1 MSRVK
6 KDLPTNKYQ
15 FSIVNLQE
23 DNEPLASIQKNKEWV
38 GYGTDQR
45 LPTGYFNYINY
56 LFKNS
61 SLNYALITGIADRI
75 YGEGLHTYSRDKI
88 GLAKF
93 KAVFNKE
100 EQKKFILDVYEQGN
114 AALQLTTDRAGR
126 IIEVEH
132 MPVNTLL
139 PNKADE
145 DGNINS
151 YWYSSNWDDHR
162 KQEFKPIEIDA
173 WNPDKPKA
181 GNFIYYYRN
190 YCPDSFYFGTPS
202 WLGGTKWAEMDI
214 EMANYHLSNIKSGFS
229 GATIVQFNNGIPD
242 PMERMQI
249 EKLFKDKFTGTHGEK
264 IVFMYNDSKERSAEI
279 YNAPLPEA
287 DKQYEQ
293 MATQIR
299 DNILVA
305 HKVTSPM
312 LLGIRQATGLGNNAD
327 EIRTANDLFQNTV
340 IKPIQNDLIDFYDP
354 ILQYM
359 ELSSAL
365 YYMPFKPVSSEPKV
379 EVVESVKMSEQS
391 PFKVLTE
398 EESDWLNAELDN
410 LGESEEDLLN
420 DGFICVA
427 EEDCEGDDELSVKMS
442 QVNLS
447 NDLDAWGVTP
457 NDPSKYDVENK
468 DKTGMWL
475 VRYQYSLAKQLER
488 KGEPDLIDTSRN
500 FCITQIDNAKN
511 GNRVYKRELI
521 ENLSNADFGSYNLFW
536 YKGSYN
542 CRHVWKRKLFFKS
555 YDEPKARP
563 VGNVPYVAKRVND
576 SRATKQ
582 NTPVR
587 K

>member
-6 KDLPTNKYQ
+6 KDLPTNKYE

-132 MPVNTLL
+132 MPINTLL

-410 LGESEEDLLN
+410 LGESEEDLLS
-420 DGFICVA
+420 DGFICVD
-427 EEDCEGDDELSVKMS
+427 EQDCEGDDELSVKMA
-442 QVNLS
+442 QVELMS
-447 NDLDAWGVTP
+447 AWGVNP
-457 NDPSKYDVENK
+457 DNLSKYDVQAK
-468 DKTGMWL
+468 DKSGVWL
-475 VRYQYSLAKQLER
+475 VRYQY
-488 KGEPDLIDTSRN
+488 DL
-500 FCITQIDNAKN
+500 
-511 GNRVYKRELI
+511 
-521 ENLSNADFGSYNLFW
+521 
-536 YKGSYN
+536 
-542 CRHVWKRKLFFKS
+542 
-555 YDEPKARP
+555 ARP
-563 VGNVPYVAKRVND
+563 LKQQW
-576 SRATKQ
+576 RAC
-582 NTPVR
+582 NY
-587 K
+587 

>member
-6 KDLPTNKYQ
+6 KTQPTNKYE

-23 DNEPLASIQKNKEWV
+23 DNEPIASIQRNKEWV

-56 LFKNS
+56 LYKNS
-61 SLNYALITGIADRI
+61 SLNYALISGISDRI
-75 YGEGLHTYSRDKI
+75 YGQGLFTHSRDKI

-93 KAVFNKE
+93 KSVFNKE

-114 AALQLTTDRAGR
+114 GALQLITDKTGR
-126 IIEVEH
+126 IKEVEH
-132 MPVNTLL
+132 MPIKTLL

-145 DGNINS
+145 DGLIPS
-151 YWYSSNWDDHR
+151 YWYSANWDDHR
-162 KQEFKPIEIDA
+162 KQEFKPIEIEA

-190 YCPDSFYFGTPS
+190 YAPDSFYFGTPT
-202 WLGGTKWAEMDI
+202 WLGGVKWAEMDI
-214 EMANYHLSNIKSGFS
+214 ELANYHLSNIKSGFS

-242 PMERMQI
+242 PHERMQI

-279 YNAPLPEA
+279 YNAELPDA

-327 EIRTANDLFQNTV
+327 EIRTANELFQNTV

-365 YYMPFKPVSSEPKV
+365 YYMPFKPVQDAPEVQMKEVRMSAEPT
-379 EVVESVKMSEQS
+379 
-391 PFKVLTE
+391 PFKILTE
-398 EESDWLNAELDN
+398 EESEWLNAELDN
-410 LGESEEDLLN
+410 LGESEDDLLN
-420 DGFICVA
+420 DGFNCID
-427 EEDCEGDDELSVKMS
+427 EQDCEGDDELSVKFANVELMS
-442 QVNLS
+442 
-447 NDLDAWGVTP
+447 AWGVNP
-457 NDPSKYDVENK
+457 DNLSKYDVQAK
-468 DKTGMWL
+468 DKSGVWL
-475 VRYQYSLAKQLER
+475 VRYQYDLAKELKNR
-488 KGEPDLIDTSRN
+488 GESEIIDTSRK
-500 FCITQIDNAKN
+500 FCKHQIDSAKN
-511 GNRVYKRELI
+511 GNRVYKREVL
-521 ENLSNADFGSYNLFW
+521 ENLNNPEFGSYNIFW

-542 CRHVWKRKLFFKS
+542 CRHVWKRKIYFKS
-555 YDEPKARP
+555 YDDNKTRP
-563 VGNVPYVAKRVND
+563 VGNVPYVANRVND
-576 SRATKQ
+576 TRATTK
-582 NTPVR
+582 NRPVKR
-587 K
+587 

>member
-6 KDLPTNKYQ
+6 RTQPTNKYE

-23 DNEPLASIQKNKEWV
+23 DNEPLASIQRNKEWV

-56 LFKNS
+56 LYKNS
-61 SLNYALITGIADRI
+61 SLNYALISGIADRI
-75 YGEGLHTYSRDKI
+75 YGQGLFTHSRDKI

-114 AALQLTTDRAGR
+114 GALQLITDKTGR
-126 IIEVEH
+126 IKEVEH
-132 MPVNTLL
+132 MPINTLL

-145 DGNINS
+145 DGLIPS
-151 YWYSSNWDDHR
+151 YWYSANWDDHR
-162 KQEFKPIEIDA
+162 KQEFKPIEIEA

-190 YCPDSFYFGTPS
+190 YAPDSFYFGTPT
-202 WLGGTKWAEMDI
+202 WLGGVKWAEMDI
-214 EMANYHLSNIKSGFS
+214 ELANYHLSNIKSGFS

-242 PMERMQI
+242 PHERMQI

-279 YNAPLPEA
+279 YNAELPDA

-327 EIRTANDLFQNTV
+327 EIRTANELFQNTV

-365 YYMPFKPVSSEPKV
+365 YYMPFKPVQDAPEVQMKEVRMAAEPT
-379 EVVESVKMSEQS
+379 
-391 PFKVLTE
+391 PFKILTE
-398 EESDWLNAELDN
+398 EESEWLNAELDA
-410 LGESEEDLLN
+410 LGESEDDLLN
-420 DGFICVA
+420 DGFNCID
-427 EEDCEGDDELSVKMS
+427 EQDCEGDDELSVKFANVELMS
-442 QVNLS
+442 
-447 NDLDAWGVTP
+447 AWGVNP
-457 NDPSKYDVENK
+457 DNLSKYDVQAK
-468 DKTGMWL
+468 DKSGVWL
-475 VRYQYSLAKQLER
+475 VRYQYDLAKELKNR
-488 KGEPDLIDTSRN
+488 GESEIIDTSRK
-500 FCITQIDNAKN
+500 FCKHQIDSAKN
-511 GNRVYKRELI
+511 GNRVYKREVL
-521 ENLSNADFGSYNLFW
+521 ENLNNPEFGSYNVFW

-542 CRHVWKRKLFFKS
+542 CRHVWKRKIYFKS
-555 YDEPKARP
+555 YDDNQTRP
-563 VGNVPYVAKRVND
+563 VGNVPYVANRVND
-576 SRATKQ
+576 TRATTK
-582 NTPVR
+582 NRPVKR
-587 K
+587 

>member
-6 KDLPTNKYQ
+6 RTQPTNKYE

-23 DNEPLASIQKNKEWV
+23 DNEPIASIQRNKEWV

-56 LFKNS
+56 LYKNS
-61 SLNYALITGIADRI
+61 SLNYALISGIADRI
-75 YGEGLHTYSRDKI
+75 YGQGLFTHSRDKI

-114 AALQLTTDRAGR
+114 GALQLITDKTGR
-126 IIEVEH
+126 IKEVEH
-132 MPVNTLL
+132 MPINTLL

-145 DGNINS
+145 DGLIPS
-151 YWYSSNWDDHR
+151 YWYSANWDDHR
-162 KQEFKPIEIDA
+162 KQEFKPIEIEA

-190 YCPDSFYFGTPS
+190 YAPDSFYFGTPT
-202 WLGGTKWAEMDI
+202 WLGGVKWAEMDI
-214 EMANYHLSNIKSGFS
+214 ELANYHLSNIKSGFS

-242 PMERMQI
+242 PHERMQI

-279 YNAPLPEA
+279 YNAELPDA

-327 EIRTANDLFQNTV
+327 EIRTANELFQNTV

-365 YYMPFKPVSSEPKV
+365 YYMPFKPVQDAPEVQMKEVRMAAEPT
-379 EVVESVKMSEQS
+379 
-391 PFKVLTE
+391 PFKILTE
-398 EESDWLNAELDN
+398 EESEWLNAELDN
-410 LGESEEDLLN
+410 LGESEDDLLN
-420 DGFICVA
+420 DGFNCID
-427 EEDCEGDDELSVKMS
+427 EQDCEGDDELSVKFANVELMS
-442 QVNLS
+442 
-447 NDLDAWGVTP
+447 AWGVNP
-457 NDPSKYDVENK
+457 DNLSKYDVQAK
-468 DKTGMWL
+468 DKSGVWL
-475 VRYQYSLAKQLER
+475 VRYQYDLAKELKNR
-488 KGEPDLIDTSRN
+488 GESEIIDTSRK
-500 FCITQIDNAKN
+500 FCKHQIDSAKN
-511 GNRVYKRELI
+511 GNRVYKREVL
-521 ENLSNADFGSYNLFW
+521 ENLNNPEFGSYNVFW

-542 CRHVWKRKLFFKS
+542 CRHVWKRKIYFKS
-555 YDEPKARP
+555 YDDNQTRP
-563 VGNVPYVAKRVND
+563 VGNVPYVANRVND
-576 SRATKQ
+576 TRATTK
-582 NTPVR
+582 NTPVKR
-587 K
+587 

>member
-1 MSRVK
+1 M
-6 KDLPTNKYQ
+6 
-15 FSIVNLQE
+15 
-23 DNEPLASIQKNKEWV
+23 
-38 GYGTDQR
+38 
-45 LPTGYFNYINY
+45 
-56 LFKNS
+56 LF
-61 SLNYALITGIADRI
+61 
-75 YGEGLHTYSRDKI
+75 
-88 GLAKF
+88 
-93 KAVFNKE
+93 
-100 EQKKFILDVYEQGN
+100 
-114 AALQLTTDRAGR
+114 
-126 IIEVEH
+126 
-132 MPVNTLL
+132 
-139 PNKADE
+139 
-145 DGNINS
+145 
-151 YWYSSNWDDHR
+151 
-162 KQEFKPIEIDA
+162 
-173 WNPDKPKA
+173 
-181 GNFIYYYRN
+181 
-190 YCPDSFYFGTPS
+190 
-202 WLGGTKWAEMDI
+202 
-214 EMANYHLSNIKSGFS
+214 
-229 GATIVQFNNGIPD
+229 
-242 PMERMQI
+242 
-249 EKLFKDKFTGTHGEK
+249 
-264 IVFMYNDSKERSAEI
+264 RS
-279 YNAPLPEA
+279 
-287 DKQYEQ
+287 
-293 MATQIR
+293 
-299 DNILVA
+299 
-305 HKVTSPM
+305 
-312 LLGIRQATGLGNNAD
+312 
-327 EIRTANDLFQNTV
+327 
-340 IKPIQNDLIDFYDP
+340 
-354 ILQYM
+354 
-359 ELSSAL
+359 
-365 YYMPFKPVSSEPKV
+365 FKPVSSEPKV

-391 PFKVLTE
+391 PFKILTE

>member
-214 EMANYHLSNIKSGFS
+214 EMA
-229 GATIVQFNNGIPD
+229 
-242 PMERMQI
+242 
-249 EKLFKDKFTGTHGEK
+249 KL
-264 IVFMYNDSKERSAEI
+264 
-279 YNAPLPEA
+279 
-287 DKQYEQ
+287 
-293 MATQIR
+293 
-299 DNILVA
+299 
-305 HKVTSPM
+305 
-312 LLGIRQATGLGNNAD
+312 
-327 EIRTANDLFQNTV
+327 
-340 IKPIQNDLIDFYDP
+340 
-354 ILQYM
+354 
-359 ELSSAL
+359 
-365 YYMPFKPVSSEPKV
+365 PFK
-379 EVVESVKMSEQS
+379 
-391 PFKVLTE
+391 
-398 EESDWLNAELDN
+398 
-410 LGESEEDLLN
+410 
-420 DGFICVA
+420 
-427 EEDCEGDDELSVKMS
+427 
-442 QVNLS
+442 
-447 NDLDAWGVTP
+447 
-457 NDPSKYDVENK
+457 
-468 DKTGMWL
+468 
-475 VRYQYSLAKQLER
+475 
-488 KGEPDLIDTSRN
+488 
-500 FCITQIDNAKN
+500 
-511 GNRVYKRELI
+511 
-521 ENLSNADFGSYNLFW
+521 
-536 YKGSYN
+536 
-542 CRHVWKRKLFFKS
+542 
-555 YDEPKARP
+555 
-563 VGNVPYVAKRVND
+563 
-576 SRATKQ
+576 
-582 NTPVR
+582 
-587 K
+587 

>member
-1 MSRVK
+1 
-6 KDLPTNKYQ
+6 
-15 FSIVNLQE
+15 
-23 DNEPLASIQKNKEWV
+23 
-38 GYGTDQR
+38 
-45 LPTGYFNYINY
+45 
-56 LFKNS
+56 
-61 SLNYALITGIADRI
+61 
-75 YGEGLHTYSRDKI
+75 
-88 GLAKF
+88 
-93 KAVFNKE
+93 
-100 EQKKFILDVYEQGN
+100 
-114 AALQLTTDRAGR
+114 
-126 IIEVEH
+126 
-132 MPVNTLL
+132 MPINTLL

-145 DGNINS
+145 DGLIPS
-151 YWYSSNWDDHR
+151 YWYSANWDDHR
-162 KQEFKPIEIDA
+162 KQEFKPIEIEA

-190 YCPDSFYFGTPS
+190 YAPDSFYFGTPT
-202 WLGGTKWAEMDI
+202 WLGGVKWAEMDI
-214 EMANYHLSNIKSGFS
+214 ELANYHLSNIKSGFS

-242 PMERMQI
+242 PHERMQI

-279 YNAPLPEA
+279 YNAELPDA

-327 EIRTANDLFQNTV
+327 EIRTANELFQNTV

-365 YYMPFKPVSSEPKV
+365 YYMPFKPVQDAPEVQMKEVRMSAEPT
-379 EVVESVKMSEQS
+379 
-391 PFKVLTE
+391 PFKILTE
-398 EESDWLNAELDN
+398 EESEWLNAELDN
-410 LGESEEDLLN
+410 LGESEDDLLN
-420 DGFICVA
+420 DGFICVE
-427 EEDCEGDDELSVKMS
+427 EEDCDGDDELSIKMS
-442 QVNLS
+442 QVNLQS
-447 NDLDAWGVTP
+447 AWGVTP
-457 NDPSKYDVENK
+457 NNPSKYDVENK

-521 ENLSNADFGSYNLFW
+521 ENLSNPDFGSYNLFW

-563 VGNVPYVAKRVND
+563 VGNVPYVANRVSD
-576 SRATKQ
+576 KRATTK
-582 NTPVR
+582 NRPVKR
-587 K
+587 

>member
-6 KDLPTNKYQ
+6 RTQPTNKYE

-23 DNEPLASIQKNKEWV
+23 DNEPIASIQRNKEWV

-56 LFKNS
+56 LYKNS
-61 SLNYALITGIADRI
+61 SLNYALISGIADRI
-75 YGEGLHTYSRDKI
+75 YGQGLFTHSRDKI

-114 AALQLTTDRAGR
+114 GALQLTTDRAGR
-126 IIEVEH
+126 ITEIEH
-132 MPVNTLL
+132 MPINTLL

-145 DGNINS
+145 DGVIPS
-151 YWYSSNWDDHR
+151 YWYSANWDDHR
-162 KQEFKPIEIDA
+162 KQEFKPIEIEA
-173 WNPDKPKA
+173 WNPKKPKA
-181 GNFIYYYRN
+181 GNFIYYYKN
-190 YCPDSFYFGTPS
+190 YAPDSFYFGTPT
-202 WLGGTKWAEMDI
+202 WLGGVKWAEMDI
-214 EMANYHLSNIKSGFS
+214 ELANYHLSNIKSGFS

-242 PMERMQI
+242 PHERMQI

-279 YNAPLPEA
+279 YNAELPDA

-327 EIRTANDLFQNTV
+327 EIRTANELFQNTV

-365 YYMPFKPVSSEPKV
+365 YYMPFKPVQDAPEVQMKEVRMAAEPT
-379 EVVESVKMSEQS
+379 
-391 PFKVLTE
+391 PFKILTE
-398 EESDWLNAELDN
+398 EESEWLNAELDN
-410 LGESEEDLLN
+410 LGESEDDLLN
-420 DGFICVA
+420 DGFNCID
-427 EEDCEGDDELSVKMS
+427 EQDCEGDDELSVKFANVELMS
-442 QVNLS
+442 
-447 NDLDAWGVTP
+447 AWGVNP
-457 NDPSKYDVENK
+457 DNLSKYDVQAK
-468 DKTGMWL
+468 DKSGVWL
-475 VRYQYSLAKQLER
+475 VRYQYDLAKELKNR
-488 KGEPDLIDTSRN
+488 GESAIIDTSRK
-500 FCITQIDNAKN
+500 FCKHQIDSAKN
-511 GNRVYKRELI
+511 GNRVYKREVL
-521 ENLSNADFGSYNLFW
+521 ENLNNPEFGSYNVFW

-542 CRHVWKRKLFFKS
+542 CRHVWKRKIYFKS
-555 YDEPKARP
+555 YDDNQTRP
-563 VGNVPYVAKRVND
+563 VGNVPYVANRVND
-576 SRATKQ
+576 TRATTK
-582 NTPVR
+582 NRPVKR
-587 K
+587 

>member
-6 KDLPTNKYQ
+6 RTQPTNKYE

-23 DNEPLASIQKNKEWV
+23 DNEPLASIQRNKEWV

-56 LFKNS
+56 LYKNS
-61 SLNYALITGIADRI
+61 SLNYALISGIADRI
-75 YGEGLHTYSRDKI
+75 YGQGLFTHSRDKI

-114 AALQLTTDRAGR
+114 GALQLTTDRAGR
-126 IIEVEH
+126 ITEVEH
-132 MPVNTLL
+132 MPINTLL

-145 DGNINS
+145 DGLIPS
-151 YWYSSNWDDHR
+151 YWYSANWDDHR
-162 KQEFKPIEIDA
+162 KQEFKPIEIEA

-190 YCPDSFYFGTPS
+190 YAPDSFYFGTPT
-202 WLGGTKWAEMDI
+202 WLGGVKWAEMDI
-214 EMANYHLSNIKSGFS
+214 ELANYHLSNIKSGFS

-242 PMERMQI
+242 PHERMQI

-279 YNAPLPEA
+279 YNAELPDA

-327 EIRTANDLFQNTV
+327 EIRTANELFQNTV

-365 YYMPFKPVSSEPKV
+365 YYMPFKPVQDAPEVQMKEVRMSAEPT
-379 EVVESVKMSEQS
+379 
-391 PFKVLTE
+391 PFKILTE
-398 EESDWLNAELDN
+398 EESEWLNAELDS
-410 LGESEEDLLN
+410 LGESEDDLLN
-420 DGFICVA
+420 DGFNCID
-427 EEDCEGDDELSVKMS
+427 EQDCEGDDELSVKFANVELMS
-442 QVNLS
+442 
-447 NDLDAWGVTP
+447 AWGVNP
-457 NDPSKYDVENK
+457 DNLSKYDVQAK
-468 DKTGMWL
+468 DKSGVWL
-475 VRYQYSLAKQLER
+475 VRYQYDLAKELKNR
-488 KGEPDLIDTSRN
+488 GESEIIDTSRK
-500 FCITQIDNAKN
+500 FCKHQIDSAKN
-511 GNRVYKRELI
+511 GNRVYKREVL
-521 ENLSNADFGSYNLFW
+521 ENLNNPEFGSYNVFW

-542 CRHVWKRKLFFKS
+542 CRHVWKRKIYFKS
-555 YDEPKARP
+555 YDDNQTRP
-563 VGNVPYVAKRVND
+563 VGNVPYVANRVND
-576 SRATKQ
+576 TRATTK
-582 NTPVR
+582 NRPVKR
-587 K
+587 

>member
-6 KDLPTNKYQ
+6 RTQPTNKYE

-23 DNEPLASIQKNKEWV
+23 DNEPLASIQRNKEWV

-56 LFKNS
+56 LYKNS
-61 SLNYALITGIADRI
+61 SLNYALISGIADRI
-75 YGEGLHTYSRDKI
+75 YGQGLFTYSRDKI

-114 AALQLTTDRAGR
+114 GALQLTTDRAGR
-126 IIEVEH
+126 ITEVEH
-132 MPVNTLL
+132 MPINTLL

-145 DGNINS
+145 DGLIPS
-151 YWYSSNWDDHR
+151 YWYSANWDDHR
-162 KQEFKPIEIDA
+162 KQEFKPIEIES

-190 YCPDSFYFGTPS
+190 YAPDSFYFGTPT
-202 WLGGTKWAEMDI
+202 WLGGVKWAEMDI
-214 EMANYHLSNIKSGFS
+214 ELANYHLSNIKSGFS

-242 PMERMQI
+242 PHERMQI

-279 YNAPLPEA
+279 YNAELPDA

-327 EIRTANDLFQNTV
+327 EIRTANELFQNTV

-365 YYMPFKPVSSEPKV
+365 YYMPFKPVQDAPEVQMKEVRMSAEPT
-379 EVVESVKMSEQS
+379 
-391 PFKVLTE
+391 PFKILTE
-398 EESDWLNAELDN
+398 EESEWLNAELDN
-410 LGESEEDLLN
+410 LGESEDDLLN
-420 DGFICVA
+420 DGFNCID
-427 EEDCEGDDELSVKMS
+427 EQDCDGDDELSVKFANVELMS
-442 QVNLS
+442 
-447 NDLDAWGVTP
+447 AWGVNP
-457 NDPSKYDVENK
+457 DNLSKYDVQAK
-468 DKTGMWL
+468 DKSGVWL
-475 VRYQYSLAKQLER
+475 VRYQYDLAKELKNR
-488 KGEPDLIDTSRN
+488 GESEIIDTSRK
-500 FCITQIDNAKN
+500 FCKHQIDSAKN
-511 GNRVYKRELI
+511 GNRVYKREVL
-521 ENLSNADFGSYNLFW
+521 ENLNNPEFGSYNVFW

-542 CRHVWKRKLFFKS
+542 CRHVWKRKIYFKS
-555 YDEPKARP
+555 YDDNKTRP
-563 VGNVPYVAKRVND
+563 VGNVPYVANRVND
-576 SRATKQ
+576 TRATTK
-582 NTPVR
+582 NTPVKR
-587 K
+587 

>member
-6 KDLPTNKYQ
+6 RTQPTNKYE

-23 DNEPLASIQKNKEWV
+23 DNEPLASIQRNKEWV

-56 LFKNS
+56 LYKNS
-61 SLNYALITGIADRI
+61 SLNYALISGISDRI
-75 YGEGLHTYSRDKI
+75 YGQGLFTHSRDKI

-93 KAVFNKE
+93 KSVFNKE

-114 AALQLTTDRAGR
+114 GALQLITDKTGR
-126 IIEVEH
+126 IKEVEH
-132 MPVNTLL
+132 MPINTLL

-145 DGNINS
+145 DGLIPS
-151 YWYSSNWDDHR
+151 YWYSANWDDHR
-162 KQEFKPIEIDA
+162 KQEFKPIEIEA

-190 YCPDSFYFGTPS
+190 YAPDSFYFGTPT
-202 WLGGTKWAEMDI
+202 WLGGVKWAEMDI
-214 EMANYHLSNIKSGFS
+214 ELANYHLSNIKSGFS

-242 PMERMQI
+242 PHERMQI

-279 YNAPLPEA
+279 YNAELPDA

-327 EIRTANDLFQNTV
+327 EIRTANELFQNTV

-365 YYMPFKPVSSEPKV
+365 YYMPFKPVDDAP
-379 EVVESVKMSEQS
+379 EVQMKEVRMAAEQT
-391 PFKVLTE
+391 PFKILTE
-398 EESDWLNAELDN
+398 EESEWLNAKLDS
-410 LGESEEDLLN
+410 LGESEDDLLN
-420 DGFICVA
+420 DGFNCID
-427 EEDCEGDDELSVKMS
+427 EQDCDGDDELSVKFANVELMS
-442 QVNLS
+442 
-447 NDLDAWGVTP
+447 AWGVNP
-457 NDPSKYDVENK
+457 DNLSKYDVQAK
-468 DKTGMWL
+468 DKSGVWL
-475 VRYQYSLAKQLER
+475 VRYQYDLAKELKNR
-488 KGEPDLIDTSRN
+488 GESEIIDTSRK
-500 FCITQIDNAKN
+500 FCKHQIDSAKN
-511 GNRVYKRELI
+511 GNRVYKREVL
-521 ENLSNADFGSYNLFW
+521 ENLNNPEFGSYNVFW

-542 CRHVWKRKLFFKS
+542 CRHVWKRKIYFKS
-555 YDEPKARP
+555 YDDNQTRP
-563 VGNVPYVAKRVND
+563 VGNVPYVANRVND
-576 SRATKQ
+576 TRATTK
-582 NTPVR
+582 NRPVKR
-587 K
+587 

>member
-6 KDLPTNKYQ
+6 KDLPTNKYE

-114 AALQLTTDRAGR
+114 GALQLTTDRAGR

-132 MPVNTLL
+132 MPINTLL

-145 DGNINS
+145 DGN
-151 YWYSSNWDDHR
+151 
-162 KQEFKPIEIDA
+162 
-173 WNPDKPKA
+173 KPKA

-340 IKPIQNDLIDFYDP
+340 IKTIQNDLIDFYDP

-391 PFKVLTE
+391 PFKILTE

-410 LGESEEDLLN
+410 LGESEEDLLG
-420 DGFICVA
+420 DGFICVD
-427 EEDCEGDDELSVKMS
+427 EQDCEGDDELSVKMA
-442 QVNLS
+442 QVELMS
-447 NDLDAWGVTP
+447 AWGVNP
-457 NDPSKYDVENK
+457 DNLSKYDVQAK
-468 DKTGMWL
+468 DKSGVWL
-475 VRYQYSLAKQLER
+475 VRYQYDLARPLKQR
-488 KGEPDLIDTSRN
+488 GEPAIIDTSRK
-500 FCITQIDNAKN
+500 FCNHQIDNAKN
-511 GNRVYKRELI
+511 GNRVYKREVL
-521 ENLSNADFGSYNLFW
+521 ENLNNPEFGSYNVFW
-536 YKGSYN
+536 VIMLHWLILGL
-542 CRHVWKRKLFFKS
+542 HLV
-555 YDEPKARP
+555 
-563 VGNVPYVAKRVND
+563 
-576 SRATKQ
+576 
-582 NTPVR
+582 
-587 K
+587 